1 MTWPFSPHTTY
12 LPNSTPKVT
21 AASLNDMEASHNAL
35 SFHAYLQRPQMRV
48 SCTDGA
54 NVVGYVSPMVIKDTA
69 TAKYRYVGA
78 GALSIT
84 PAELETPAVSWP
96 VSSWLYLYATCTNGV
111 IGWKVSTTGPT
122 IISPDGTSFSAQPLF
137 QTGDENKRYVCAF
150 YSDGASML
158 KRFHRVDNVTT
169 FIDEEQCV
177 PVGVAIAFGINAWQT
192 ASLATYVP
200 AHAVE
205 AELDG
210 ALDNSAAA
218 HRYLYITYDGD
229 APTAPRSVCTS
240 AGSYNAS
247 TMSVYLNGASFRW
260 KTDSNAPDHT
270 VRISIRSW
278 KD

>member
-1 MTWPFSPHTTY
+1 MTWPFDPHATFGD
-12 LPNSTPKVT
+12 NSTPKVT
-21 AASLNDMEASHNAL
+21 ATHINEWEKNHNAL

-48 SCTDGA
+48 YSTDGA
-54 NVVGYVSPMVIKDTA
+54 NVVGYVSPMLIKDTA

-78 GALSIT
+78 GALFIT
-84 PAELETPAVSWP
+84 PSELETPAVSWP
-96 VSSWLYLYATCTNGV
+96 VSTWLYLYATCTNGV

-122 IISPDGTSFSAQPLF
+122 VISPDGTSFSAQPLF
-137 QTGDENKRYVCAF
+137 QTGSEDKRYICSF
-150 YSDGASML
+150 YSDGSWVL
-158 KRFHRVDNVTT
+158 KRFHRVDSVTT

-177 PVGVAIAFGINAWQT
+177 PASSGITTWQT

-210 ALDNSAAA
+210 TLDNFAAA
-218 HRYLYITYDGD
+218 YRYLYITYVGD
-229 APTAPRSVCTS
+229 ASTAPRSVCTS

-260 KTDSNAPDHT
+260 KTDSNALDHT

>member
-1 MTWPFSPHTTY
+1 MTWPFDPHATFGD
-12 LPNSTPKVT
+12 NSTPKVT
-21 AASLNDMEASHNAL
+21 ATHINEWEKNHNAL

-48 SCTDGA
+48 YCTDGA
-54 NVVGYVSPMVIKDTA
+54 NLVGYVSPMLIKDSA

-78 GALSIT
+78 GSLFIT
-84 PAELETPAVSWP
+84 PGELETPAVSWP
-96 VSSWLYLYATCTNGV
+96 ASTWLFLYATCVNGV
-111 IGWKVSTTGPT
+111 IVWKVSTTAPT
-122 IISPDGTSFSAQPLF
+122 VISPDGSSFSAQPLF
-137 QTGDENKRYVCAF
+137 KTGDETMRYVCAF
-150 YSDGASML
+150 YSDGASVL

-169 FIDEEQCV
+169 YIDEEQCV
-177 PVGVAIAFGINAWQT
+177 PASAGINAWQT

-210 ALDNSAAA
+210 TLDNYGAGY
-218 HRYLYITYDGD
+218 RYLYVTFVGD
-229 APTAPRSVCTS
+229 APAAPRSVCTS

-260 KTDSNAPDHT
+260 KTDSNVLDHT